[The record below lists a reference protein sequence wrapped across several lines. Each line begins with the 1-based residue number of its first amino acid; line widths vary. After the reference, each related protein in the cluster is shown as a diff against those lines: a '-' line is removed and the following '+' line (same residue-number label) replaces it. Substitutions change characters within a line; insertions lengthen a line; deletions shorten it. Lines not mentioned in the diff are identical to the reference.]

1 MSYMTKAREPFS
13 SFSHFIG
20 AVIFAVATVLLVGKT
35 LVADAWNIKI
45 LIGVAVFGLSLVAL
59 YSASAIYHFS
69 NGSAKKILRLR
80 KLDHSMIYVLI
91 AGSYTPILLKYLPQ
105 HESFIFVSV
114 IWACAVVGTIIKLCW
129 FSAPRWLQ
137 TMLYIAMGWAVLF
150 DVSVFRDMS
159 GIAVFLLAAGG
170 ISYTIGGIIYI
181 VKKPNISKEFGF
193 HELFHLFILLG
204 SIFHYLMV
212 LFYVA

>member
-105 HESFIFVSV
+105 YESFIFVSV